1 MGKNYPKA
9 EKGNV
14 VDDYFGVKVAD
25 PYRWL
30 EDENSEETKN
40 WVEAQREFFSNE
52 IEKMPFRDKIRQRI
66 TELTA
71 YKLPFPPFLHSFGHT
86 SIVKNGKLYFT
97 FSGTQKIM
105 AMDLIKR
112 KPYEAIKYDIDPDR
126 QYVGISSFSPD
137 GSKAAISFKEDGS
150 DWTDIMVADL
160 EKKEFLP
167 ERLTKVRYAGT
178 TWLDGSG
185 FYYTR
190 FDEVIEEKRLTQKLT
205 RPKLYYHKVGTG
217 QEQDVLVLKSQIDL
231 VMLACSDIID
241 EKYLLINEYG
251 EINDY
256 YLQEIDY
263 PKNKIPIIENN
274 TDQFSYMGV
283 IGKQLIFSTNID
295 CPMGKVV
302 MINPVNPKK
311 ENWQTIIHDP
321 DACMENAILSYG
333 KILVTFK
340 SGPKNYARQY
350 DLKGNF
356 EHEIKTPCE
365 GLALFYANHENE
377 TLYFVFSSF
386 VHPTVLLECD
396 QKTGECKPVIE
407 KPGIFNPDDFTTKVE
422 EFRSH
427 DGKTLPVYIFHK
439 KGLVYDGKRP
449 TILYGYGSHAH
460 CIKPQYSSL
469 AIALAEAGGIYC
481 SACIRGGGEYGEE
494 WHKEGMLM
502 NKKNTFSDFIS
513 CAEGLIKKG
522 YTCKEKLAIHGASAG
537 GMLVGACMTQ
547 RPDLFRV
554 ALPNVGIHDMLRY
567 NKFTI
572 GWSWTNE
579 YGSSDD
585 PEQFRYLLSYSPYH
599 NINKG
604 TSYPA
609 TMIITADHDNRVVP
623 AHSYKFAAALQ
634 EVQEYGPRI
643 LTRIGKKYG
652 HGASSRKQVVDQ
664 LADILSFTLFNMG
677 EEYKM

>member
-295 CPMGKVV
+295 CPMG
-302 MINPVNPKK
+302 
-311 ENWQTIIHDP
+311 
-321 DACMENAILSYG
+321 
-333 KILVTFK
+333 
-340 SGPKNYARQY
+340 
-350 DLKGNF
+350 
-356 EHEIKTPCE
+356 
-365 GLALFYANHENE
+365 
-377 TLYFVFSSF
+377 
-386 VHPTVLLECD
+386 
-396 QKTGECKPVIE
+396 
-407 KPGIFNPDDFTTKVE
+407 
-422 EFRSH
+422 
-427 DGKTLPVYIFHK
+427 
-439 KGLVYDGKRP
+439 
-449 TILYGYGSHAH
+449 
-460 CIKPQYSSL
+460 
-469 AIALAEAGGIYC
+469 
-481 SACIRGGGEYGEE
+481 
-494 WHKEGMLM
+494 
-502 NKKNTFSDFIS
+502 
-513 CAEGLIKKG
+513 
-522 YTCKEKLAIHGASAG
+522 
-537 GMLVGACMTQ
+537 
-547 RPDLFRV
+547 
-554 ALPNVGIHDMLRY
+554 
-567 NKFTI
+567 
-572 GWSWTNE
+572 
-579 YGSSDD
+579 
-585 PEQFRYLLSYSPYH
+585 
-599 NINKG
+599 
-604 TSYPA
+604 
-609 TMIITADHDNRVVP
+609 
-623 AHSYKFAAALQ
+623 
-634 EVQEYGPRI
+634 
-643 LTRIGKKYG
+643 
-652 HGASSRKQVVDQ
+652 
-664 LADILSFTLFNMG
+664 
-677 EEYKM
+677 